1 MTTKLN
7 PSVTQFI
14 NELQHPQSNV
24 IEALRHII
32 LDSVPSLFE
41 NIKWNGPNYTFED
54 DDRITMRVQPP
65 GKVQLIFHRG
75 AKKQAEPEQKLIID
89 TANLLDWKTNDRAVA
104 TFKRIE
110 EVEQQREQLSAI
122 VAAWIAACQ

>member
-32 LDSVPSLFE
+32 LDSVPGLAE
-41 NIKWNGPNYTFED
+41 NIKWNGPNYTFEA

-122 VAAWIAACQ
+122 VAAWIGANR